1 MVVEWLLGVLV
12 GLADTIMVAAVGE
25 SAVASVSL
33 LGFGVLGVWMAMIL
47 DWCVRSAVF
56 MVRYHRGKWEKHGGG
71 VLKHL
76 NRNSDYER
84 REDGKQ
90 AKEKSGE

>member
-76 NRNSDYER
+76 DRNSDR
-84 REDGKQ
+84 
-90 AKEKSGE
+90 

>member
-12 GLADTIMVAAVGE
+12 GLADTIMVA
-25 SAVASVSL
+25 ASVSL

-76 NRNSDYER
+76 DRNSDR
-84 REDGKQ
+84 
-90 AKEKSGE
+90 